1 MKHNRFKFTLVLLAA
16 FFSISLNAKV
26 VTQQKAMEFATRFFA
41 NNAESRSNMVSM
53 KLAWDSNQLPLK
65 ARSSGDDSPAFFVF
79 TPSDGEG
86 FVIVAGDDVSVPV
99 LGYSFEN
106 RMPSVDKLPQNLRS
120 WLEGAHEGIVRARK
134 KGKLASSSIEQ
145 KWVESRAGDLL
156 VMLKTSSWG
165 QNSPF
170 NLQCPMDGN
179 KYSKVGCTSVAIA
192 TIMCYY
198 EWPKTG
204 RGATEAYTTST
215 RGIRVDAR
223 NLEHQ
228 YGWDNMKMEYISGSY
243 NDEEANAV
251 ATLMADIA
259 IAIQADFTEESTSA
273 SAKIDV
279 LYDHFDYHP
288 GMYRVH
294 RKDYEFEDWSQL
306 MRDELMKNRP
316 VLFRGNDA
324 YGDSGHAFVL
334 NGCTTD
340 SYFHINWGWSGY
352 CDGYFFLDA
361 LYPADDDYSYDQSA
375 ILNMIPNDGSEIANW
390 IVAYKTGIVADTD
403 DFHSFTPFRISACV
417 YNINAVKEFKGAF
430 RMAVTDRE
438 GKIKEWVC
446 EEKSGMNLKPYYYYS
461 DLKFSCTITGDIAI
475 GDRIR
480 MFYRE
485 QNTDEWKLVTSVSSS
500 IPWEILIADEYTIS
514 ESTSVSFDKESGVL
528 IVAFK
533 DDVAATISCNGQPVA
548 TGITYYLNS
557 LEVETKKLLDGV
569 YTIKL
574 EKGLDMKEFS
584 FEVKPL

>member
-1 MKHNRFKFTLVLLAA
+1 MKHRFFRVSLVLIATFL
-16 FFSISLNAKV
+16 SLSLNGKV
-26 VTQQKAMEFATRFFA
+26 VTQQKALEFATRFFA
-41 NNAESRSNMVSM
+41 NHAQSRGNTVSM
-53 KLAWDSNQLPLK
+53 TCVWDSNQLPLN
-65 ARSSGDDSPAFFVF
+65 ARSLDDNPSFFVF
-79 TPSDGEG
+79 TPSNGKG
-86 FVIVAGDDVSVPV
+86 FIIVAGDDAFIPV

-106 RMPSVDKLPQNLRS
+106 QISSVDKLPQNLRS
-120 WLEGAHEGIVRARK
+120 WLEVAHEGIVRARK
-134 KGKLASSSIEQ
+134 GGKVASSSIEQ
-145 KWVESRAGDLL
+145 KWIKSRAGDLL
-156 VMLKTSSWG
+156 VMLKTPSWG
-165 QNSPF
+165 QDNPY

-179 KYSKVGCTSVAIA
+179 KYSKVGCTAVAIA
-192 TIMCYY
+192 TVMRYY
-198 EWPKTG
+198 EWPKAG
-204 RGATEAYTTST
+204 RGTTGTYTTST
-215 RGIRVDAR
+215 SGIHVDAR

-259 IAIQADFTEESTSA
+259 IAIQADFAEEATSA
-273 SAKIDV
+273 YVKIDV
-279 LYDHFDYHP
+279 LYNHFDYHP
-288 GMYRVH
+288 GMYQVH
-294 RKDYEFEDWSQL
+294 RKDYELEDWSQL

-316 VLFRGNDA
+316 VLYRGNDA
-324 YGDSGHAFVL
+324 YGDNGHAFVL

-340 SYFHINWGWSGY
+340 YYFHINWGWSGY
-352 CDGYFFLDA
+352 CDGYFYLDA
-361 LYPADDDYSYDQSA
+361 LYPSDNDFNYDQSA
-375 ILNMIPNDGSEIANW
+375 VLNMIPNDGSEIANW
-390 IVAYKTGIVADTD
+390 IVAYKTGIVTDTD
-403 DFHSFTPFRISACV
+403 DFHPYTPFRISACV
-417 YNINAVKEFKGAF
+417 CNINAVKEFKGAF

-461 DLKFSCTITGDIAI
+461 DLKFSCTISGDIAI

-485 QNTDEWKLVTSVSSS
+485 QNSEEWKLVTSVSNN

-533 DDVAATISCNGQPVA
+533 DDVAATISSYGQPVV
-548 TGITYYLNS
+548 TGITYNLNS
-557 LEVETKKLLDGV
+557 LEVETKRLPEGV

>member
-1 MKHNRFKFTLVLLAA
+1 MKHRCFKFTLVLLAA
-16 FFSISLNAKV
+16 FFSISLNGKV

-65 ARSSGDDSPAFFVF
+65 ARSSVDDSPAFFVF

-106 RMPSVDKLPQNLRS
+106 RMPSVDKLPQNLCS
-120 WLEGAHEGIVRARK
+120 WLEGAHEGIVRVRK

-156 VMLKTSSWG
+156 VMLKTPSWG
-165 QNSPF
+165 QDNPY

-179 KYSKVGCTSVAIA
+179 KYSKVGCTTVAIA
-192 TIMCYY
+192 TVMGYY
-198 EWPKTG
+198 EWPKAG
-204 RGATEAYTTST
+204 RGTTEAYTTST

-259 IAIQADFTEESTSA
+259 IAIEADFTEESTSA
-273 SAKIDV
+273 SAKIDA
-279 LYDHFDYHP
+279 LYNHFDYHP
-288 GMYRVH
+288 GMCRVD
-294 RKDYEFEDWSQL
+294 REDYGLEDWSQL

-316 VLFRGNDA
+316 ILYMGFPNDRS
-324 YGDSGHAFVL
+324 GGHAFVL
-334 NGCTTD
+334 DGCTTD
-340 SYFHINWGWSGY
+340 NYFHINWGWSGY
-352 CDGYFFLDA
+352 CDGYFYLDA
-361 LYPADDDYSYDQSA
+361 LYPDDDDYNYDQSA
-375 ILNMIPNDGSEIANW
+375 ILNMIPNDGTPIEDLLVVHNEGLES
-390 IVAYKTGIVADTD
+390 KTDEYL
-403 DFHSFTPFRISACV
+403 SYLPFGMTACV
-417 YNINAVKEFKGAF
+417 LNNNSIMEYDGIL
-430 RMAVTDRE
+430 RLAVTDYQ
-438 GKIKEWVC
+438 GSVKEWICDEKKC
-446 EEKSGMNLKPYYYYS
+446 ENLKPNYYRS
-461 DLKFSCTITGDIAI
+461 AISFQCTIKGDIVI

-480 MFYRE
+480 LFHKPNDSE
-485 QNTDEWKLVTSVSSS
+485 QWSLVTSKGSNV
-500 IPWEILIADEYTIS
+500 PWEILITDEYTIS
-514 ESTSVSFDKESGVL
+514 ESTSVSFDKESGIL
-528 IVAFK
+528 IVTFK

-548 TGITYYLNS
+548 VGIAYNLNS
-557 LEVETKKLLDGV
+557 LEVETKKLPDGV